1 MNPPFSNDADIHHIN
16 HALTMLKDG
25 GKLVAITSSMAGNRG
40 NTTNKNFRRYLDEV
54 GAEEINLDAGAFKNS
69 LNPTNV
75 ATKIIVIE
83 KPANDQYDDI
93 RFSKASEVNKKPST
107 SLSPEKVTQA
117 AQDWIN
123 QYDGLKGANVMVV
136 P

>member
-1 MNPPFSNDADIHHIN
+1 
-16 HALTMLKDG
+16 
-25 GKLVAITSSMAGNRG
+25 
-40 NTTNKNFRRYLDEV
+40 
-54 GAEEINLDAGAFKNS
+54 

-136 P
+136 PTMADLHELVETESNAIVKGAWLSGDNRVVLVAENLENVADVRRTLRHEFIAHNGLYA